1 MGSASALRFH
11 DVRVNLGGRP
21 VLDGITVE
29 IKAGEFVGLLGANGA
44 GKTTFLRA
52 ALGLL
57 APQQGHIHVLGRP
70 ARRGNPA
77 IGYVP
82 QTRSAIGHVSLSGWD
97 FVASVMNGH
106 RLGLPWLGK
115 AARREIDRVLDL
127 VGARTLARRKLA
139 QLSGG
144 ERQRLLLAQALVGHP
159 RLLLLDEPL
168 ISLDPHHVGEIV
180 ELVRSLQTA
189 LGISVVFSAH
199 ELNPLLSALDRVLYL
214 GGGRAAIGSVDEV
227 ITGPTLSRLYGADIE
242 VVRVGGRIFV
252 MSGQQDMERDMHLHE
267 AGHEAGHEARA

>member
-1 MGSASALRFH
+1 
-11 DVRVNLGGRP
+11 
-21 VLDGITVE
+21 
-29 IKAGEFVGLLGANGA
+29 
-44 GKTTFLRA
+44 
-52 ALGLL
+52 
-57 APQQGHIHVLGRP
+57 
-70 ARRGNPA
+70 
-77 IGYVP
+77 
-82 QTRSAIGHVSLSGWD
+82 LSGWD